1 MVRTRRS
8 LTVLALFATLI
19 LLPALAGARPAAA
32 PRSHA
37 GIHATAPGA
46 SLLGR
51 FLKGLRS
58 LWGKEGM
65 SIDPNG
71 AHVPGTTG
79 TSTTTTG
86 TATSDAGMLIDPNG

>member
-8 LTVLALFATLI
+8 LTVLALFATLL
-19 LLPALAGARPAAA
+19 LLPTLAGARPAAA

-46 SLLGR
+46 SLLDR
-51 FLKGLRS
+51 LLKGLRS

-71 AHVPGTTG
+71 APAPTG
-79 TSTTTTG
+79 GSATTTAS
-86 TATSDAGMLIDPNG
+86 TANSDAGVLIDPNG

>member
-8 LTVLALFATLI
+8 LTVLALFATLL
-19 LLPALAGARPAAA
+19 LLPALAGATPAAA
-32 PRSHA
+32 QRSHA
-37 GIHATAPGA
+37 AIHATASQA

-51 FLKGLRS
+51 LLKGLRS

-71 AHVPGTTG
+71 AHITGTTTSTTG
-79 TSTTTTG
+79 TT
-86 TATSDAGMLIDPNG
+86 TSDEGMLIDPNG